1 MYSQSFPHQFCWTLH
16 SGHVHCNIHI
26 FDNRHKLKTGTISIE
41 DLCNSILLQ
50 ILQCFPLWEH
60 LLWDSA
66 PQCPHHLARPCQ
78 SSTCE
83 KKNTIYIYHIIYLI
97 SSGLH
102 KLCHP
107 TSRDGST
114 WSNVRSTWR
123 TGRCFPV
130 LQLRCALILREPC
143 SGSWRY
149 SLHVCLREV
158 KNNLFSFKH
167 SYLRHFS

>member
-16 SGHVHCNIHI
+16 SRHVHCNIHI

-41 DLCNSILLQ
+41 DLSDSIRLQ
-50 ILQCFPLWEH
+50 ILRMFPSLGREH

-97 SSGLH
+97 SYERNKYNLYISYHISYIIWKKLFMRAQRCSILGLV
-102 KLCHP
+102 KRRGNVQVCSKVLFG
-107 TSRDGST
+107 TINLST
-114 WSNVRSTWR
+114 
-123 TGRCFPV
+123 
-130 LQLRCALILREPC
+130 
-143 SGSWRY
+143 
-149 SLHVCLREV
+149 
-158 KNNLFSFKH
+158 
-167 SYLRHFS
+167 

>member
-1 MYSQSFPHQFCWTLH
+1 MYSQLFSHQFCWTLH
-16 SGHVHCNIHI
+16 SRHVHCNIHI

-83 KKNTIYIYHIIYLI
+83 KETQSI
-97 SSGLH
+97 
-102 KLCHP
+102 
-107 TSRDGST
+107 
-114 WSNVRSTWR
+114 
-123 TGRCFPV
+123 
-130 LQLRCALILREPC
+130 
-143 SGSWRY
+143 
-149 SLHVCLREV
+149 
-158 KNNLFSFKH
+158 
-167 SYLRHFS
+167 